1 MIPMIDL
8 MKKRCTA
15 LRGLNRGSIFFLFFL
30 FLFWLPGNPPCAQVQ
45 PKLKAVTTLF
55 PLQEFAAAVG
65 GERAQV
71 DLLLPPG
78 AEPHAWEP
86 RPSDLAKIQKA
97 DVFIYIGRAM
107 EPWAGDLLKAN
118 RGANLKIVEAS
129 KGLQLLEAKNLH
141 KEASPGHKPTREEQI
156 DPHVWLDFSLDGK
169 IIAAIAAAFAEKD
182 PQNESRYRTNGES
195 YNSRLEALDKKFE
208 AALSSCRHRQI
219 ILGGHSA
226 FAYLAKRYGLQQI
239 PLYGISP
246 NAEPTP
252 KKLTEVIQAAKS
264 HGVKFIFFEEM
275 VNPKLARVLAQEAG
289 LQTLVL
295 YDGANLTRDQLKQK
309 VTFLGLMEKNLENL
323 RQGLDCG
330 PK

>member
-1 MIPMIDL
+1 
-8 MKKRCTA
+8 
-15 LRGLNRGSIFFLFFL
+15 
-30 FLFWLPGNPPCAQVQ
+30 
-45 PKLKAVTTLF
+45 
-55 PLQEFAAAVG
+55 
-65 GERAQV
+65 
-71 DLLLPPG
+71 
-78 AEPHAWEP
+78 
-86 RPSDLAKIQKA
+86 
-97 DVFIYIGRAM
+97 VFIYIGRAM
-107 EPWAGDLLKAN
+107 EPWAEDLLKAT

-129 KGLQLLEAKNLH
+129 KGLQLLEAKNLPQ
-141 KEASPGHKPTREEQI
+141 ESSPRYKHTHEEQI

-169 IIAAIAAAFAEKD
+169 IIEAIAAAFGEKD
-182 PQNESRYRTNGES
+182 PQNASWYRTNGES
-195 YNSRLEALDKKFE
+195 YHARLEALDKKFE

-252 KKLTEVIQAAKS
+252 KKLTEIIHAAKI
-264 HGVKFIFFEEM
+264 HRVKYIFFEEM

-289 LQTLVL
+289 LQTLAL
-295 YDGANLTRDQLKQK
+295 YNGANLTRDQLKQK
-309 VTFLGLMEKNLENL
+309 ATFLGLMEKNLENL

>member
-1 MIPMIDL
+1 MDL
-8 MKKRCTA
+8 MKKRCAA
-15 LRGLNRGSIFFLFFL
+15 LRGPNRASIFFLFFL
-30 FLFWLPGNPPCAQVQ
+30 LPFCLPGNPPCAQVQ
-45 PKLKAVTTLF
+45 PKLKVATTLF

-65 GERAQV
+65 GERARV

-107 EPWAGDLLKAN
+107 EPWAEDLLKAT

-129 KGLQLLEAKNLH
+129 KGLQLLEAKSLP
-141 KEASPGHKPTREEQI
+141 KEASPNHKHTREEQI

-182 PQNESRYRTNGES
+182 PQNASRYRTNGEG

-252 KKLTEVIQAAKS
+252 RKLTEVIQAAKS
-264 HGVKFIFFEEM
+264 HGVKYIFFEEM

-323 RQGLDCG
+323 RLGLDCG

>member
-1 MIPMIDL
+1 MDL
-8 MKKRCTA
+8 MKKRCA
-15 LRGLNRGSIFFLFFL
+15 RPRGLTRASIFFLFFL
-30 FLFWLPGNPPCAQVQ
+30 LPFCLPGHSPCAQVQ
-45 PKLKAVTTLF
+45 PKLKVVTTLF
-55 PLQEFAAAVG
+55 PLQEFSSAVG
-65 GERAQV
+65 GERARV

-86 RPSDLAKIQKA
+86 RPSDLVKIQKA
-97 DVFIYIGRAM
+97 DVFIYIGMAM
-107 EPWAGDLLKAN
+107 EPWAGDILKAT
-118 RGANLKIVEAS
+118 RVAHLKIVEAS
-129 KGLQLLEAKNLH
+129 KGFQLLEAGNLP
-141 KEASPGHKPTREEQI
+141 KEASPGQRHARGEEHS

-169 IIAAIAAAFAEKD
+169 IIEAIAAAFAEKD
-182 PQNESRYRTNGES
+182 PASASRYQANGAV
-195 YNSRLEALDKKFE
+195 YRSRLEALDKKFA

-219 ILGGHSA
+219 VLGGHSA

-252 KKLTEVIQAAKS
+252 KRLTEVIQAARH

-289 LQTLVL
+289 LQTLAL
-295 YDGANLTRDQLKQK
+295 YSGGNLTRDQLKQR
-309 VTFLGLMEKNLENL
+309 VTFLGLMEKNLKNL
-323 RQGLDCG
+323 RKGLDCE